1 MITQYKTLSC
11 SELKKVSGGAI
22 PAIVGFVGGA
32 IYDYLAG
39 KGTASCQKNPNQWYC
54 VNFN

>member
-1 MITQYKTLSC
+1 MMTQYKTLSR

>member
-1 MITQYKTLSC
+1 MMTQYKTLSR

-22 PAIVGFVGGA
+22 PAIVKFLGGRF
-32 IYDYLAG
+32 YNYLAG
-39 KGTASCQKNPNQWYC
+39 KGTESCQKNPNQWYC